1 MVAVLHGKTVLVAG
15 GTGAMPAALESGLT
29 GAGATVRMAARNGR
43 GSDLFAAVR
52 DGKAGGIDVLLN
64 VIGPA
69 RPIAFLDMSRRDWDN
84 LLPGMLGDAFMCT
97 QAIARA
103 MSLAGEQGTIINIAC
118 DSRSPE
124 VFVPPFVEVAWRGAV
139 AIFTK
144 ALAAELGGR
153 RIQVN
158 AIVSRLG
165 DRIESPEFEDVVR
178 TALFLCAAHGTFVT
192 GETIEVGG
200 TGVTCW

>member
-1 MVAVLHGKTVLVAG
+1 
-15 GTGAMPAALESGLT
+15 
-29 GAGATVRMAARNGR
+29 
-43 GSDLFAAVR
+43 
-52 DGKAGGIDVLLN
+52 
-64 VIGPA
+64 
-69 RPIAFLDMSRRDWDN
+69 
-84 LLPGMLGDAFMCT
+84 
-97 QAIARA
+97 
-103 MSLAGEQGTIINIAC
+103 
-118 DSRSPE
+118 
-124 VFVPPFVEVAWRGAV
+124 V

-158 AIVSRLG
+158 AIVSRSR
-165 DRIESPEFEDVVR
+165 DRIDPPEFEDVVR